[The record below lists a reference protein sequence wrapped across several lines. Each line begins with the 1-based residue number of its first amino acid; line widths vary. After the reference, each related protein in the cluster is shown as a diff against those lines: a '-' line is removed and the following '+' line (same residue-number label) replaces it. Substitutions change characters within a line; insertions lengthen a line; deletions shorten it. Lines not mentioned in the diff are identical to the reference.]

1 MTSKDPDMREKD
13 IIIDIDIINYM
24 SVNQLNHISL
34 HLDDN
39 IYSMQITQLSMMMM
53 MMTMMMVMMIITCYC
68 SSLL

>member
-39 IYSMQITQLSMMMM
+39 IYSMQITQLSIMMMM
-53 MMTMMMVMMIITCYC
+53 MMMAIMMMTILIPMITR
-68 SSLL
+68 

>member
-24 SVNQLNHISL
+24 SVNQRNHISL

-53 MMTMMMVMMIITCYC
+53 MMMVMINI
-68 SSLL
+68 L

>member
-1 MTSKDPDMREKD
+1 MTSKDPVMREKD

-53 MMTMMMVMMIITCYC
+53 MMICI
-68 SSLL
+68 L